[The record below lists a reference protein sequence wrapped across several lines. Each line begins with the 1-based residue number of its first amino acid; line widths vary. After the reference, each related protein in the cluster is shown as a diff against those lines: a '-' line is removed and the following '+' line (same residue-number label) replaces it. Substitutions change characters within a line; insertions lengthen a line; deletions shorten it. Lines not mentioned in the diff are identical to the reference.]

1 MDIPPELLDVGP
13 WGLFLLLVFLVVRA
27 VVKGDLV
34 PRQTYQD
41 ILTDRDQWRSAH
53 QTSEQARQEER
64 QQKRELL
71 EYAKLGTHVV
81 SSLPKV
87 EDGEP

>member
-1 MDIPPELLDVGP
+1 MDFIPPEAVELGP
-13 WGLFLLLVFLVVRA
+13 WGLFLLLVFLIVRA

-41 ILTDRDQWRSAH
+41 ILTDRDQWRAAH
-53 QTSEQARQEER
+53 QTSEIARQEER
-64 QQKRELL
+64 AQKRELL
-71 EYAKLGTHVV
+71 EYAKLGTHIV

-87 EDGEP
+87 EDKD